1 MPLEVRAADG
11 RLERE
16 QAQDL
21 RRSVLCGELHL
32 HRDLV
37 DDGQDEIPGTWLGVA
52 WSGPKPVGTLRLR
65 RGPDAWHVELLAV
78 LPLQRRSG
86 VAKEL
91 LGAAL
96 QRARQDVSVP
106 VMAVGPLEASAFFKA
121 QGFEVVAQESGLTVW
136 QKALG

>member
-1 MPLEVRAADG
+1 MPFDVRAADG

-37 DDGQDEIPGTWLGVA
+37 DDGQDEGPGTWLGIA
-52 WSGPKPVGTLRLR
+52 WSGPKPVGTVRLR

-78 LPLQRRSG
+78 LPQQRRGG
-86 VAKEL
+86 VARAL
-91 LGAAL
+91 LEAAL
-96 QRARQDVSVP
+96 TQARRDASAP
-106 VMAVGPLEASAFFKA
+106 IMAVGPLEASAFFQS
-121 QGFEVVAQESGLTVW
+121 QGFVVLAQESGLTVW
-136 QKALG
+136 QKALS

>member
-37 DDGQDEIPGTWLGVA
+37 DDGQDGGEGTWLGIA

-65 RGPDAWHVELLAV
+65 RGPDAWHLELLAV
-78 LPLQRRSG
+78 LPQQRRSG
-86 VAKEL
+86 VARAL
-91 LGAAL
+91 LEAAL
-96 QRARQDVSVP
+96 KVARRDASVP
-106 VMAVGPLEASAFFKA
+106 VMAVGPLEASAFFKS
-121 QGFEVVAQESGLTVW
+121 QGFDVLAQESGLTVW
-136 QKALG
+136 QMPLS

>member
-1 MPLEVRAADG
+1 MSIEIRAADG

-37 DDGQDEIPGTWLGVA
+37 DDGLDSEPSVWLGVA

-65 RGPDAWHVELLAV
+65 RDGEACVLELLAV
-78 LPLQRRSG
+78 LPQQRRQH
-86 VAKEL
+86 VARRLVE
-91 LGAAL
+91 AAL
-96 QRARQDVSVP
+96 QQPLLQGVQALN
-106 VMAVGPLEASAFFKA
+106 AVGPAAASVFFEAM
-121 QGFEVVAQESGLTVW
+121 GFEVQATQTGLTVW
-136 QKALG
+136 QKALS